1 MTPSK
6 RFQRITTA
14 VQSSFAEFVQRT
26 TSTGITILAIT
37 ALALIWTNSP
47 WHSSYEAFLHQPV
60 RFVLGPLD
68 LSFSLAHFVNDGLMV
83 LFFLVVGL
91 EIKRELLVGE
101 LSSRQKALLPMIA
114 AVFGMVGPAVT
125 YLLFNA
131 GSDAARGWGVPVAT
145 DIAFALGVLALLG
158 DRIPTGL
165 RVFLAAL
172 AIVDDLL
179 AVLVI
184 AIFYTAALNIP
195 MLLLALLIVVVLYG
209 GNRLGIHSL
218 WFYGLL
224 GFALWLVVLASGI
237 HATIAGVALA
247 MCIPAHSRI
256 DRISF
261 FTRSRDLIE
270 QIGRRTETD
279 EDEGKQLDAVHALE
293 EMCEHVQAPLHRIE
307 HGLSKVVSFG
317 IMPLFALVNA
327 GVVISPS
334 MLAGLTSPVGLG
346 IALGLFLGKQIGI
359 TGSVWLSVRMGL
371 TRLPA
376 GVTMVQMYGV
386 SLLCGIGFT
395 MALFVANL
403 AFIEPQHLDMAKLS
417 ILAGSALS
425 AVAGAIILKRTIPP
439 QAPYRT

>member
-1 MTPSK
+1 MTPAT
-6 RFQRITTA
+6 RFQRLTTA

-26 TSTGITILAIT
+26 TSTGITILLIT
-37 ALALIWTNSP
+37 AVALVWTNSP
-47 WHSSYEAFLHQPV
+47 WHASYEAFLHQPV
-60 RFVLGPLD
+60 KFVLGPLN

-91 EIKRELLVGE
+91 EIKREMLVGE

-125 YLLFNA
+125 YLLFN
-131 GSDAARGWGVPVAT
+131 GGTDPARGWGVPVAT

-158 DRIPTGL
+158 DRIPSGL

-179 AVLVI
+179 AVVVI
-184 AIFYTAALNIP
+184 AVFYTAALNIP
-195 MLLLALLIVVVLYG
+195 MLLLAVAIVIILYG

-218 WFYGLL
+218 WFYGVL
-224 GFALWLVVLASGI
+224 GFVLWLVVLASGV

-270 QIGRRTETD
+270 QISKRTETD

-293 EMCEHVQAPLHRIE
+293 EMCEHVQTPLYRIE
-307 HGLSKVVSFG
+307 HGLGTIVSFG

-327 GVVISPS
+327 GVVITPA
-334 MLAGLTSPVGLG
+334 MIDGLTSPVALG
-346 IALGLFLGKQIGI
+346 IALGLFLGKQIGV
-359 TGSVWLSVRMGL
+359 TGSVWLSVRLGL
-371 TRLPA
+371 TRLPS
-376 GVTMVQMYGV
+376 GVTMTQMYGV

-403 AFIEPQHLDMAKLS
+403 AFLKPEHLDMAKLS
-417 ILAGSALS
+417 VLVGSALS
-425 AVAGAIILKRTIPP
+425 AVLGAIVLRRSSATLSMP
-439 QAPYRT
+439 Q

>member
-1 MTPSK
+1 MSPAT

-14 VQSSFAEFVQRT
+14 VQSSFAEFVQRS
-26 TSTGITILAIT
+26 TSTGITILIIT
-37 ALALIWTNSP
+37 AIALVWTNSP
-47 WHSSYEAFLHQPV
+47 WHDSYSAFLHQPV
-60 RFVLGPLD
+60 KFVLGPLD
-68 LSFSLAHFVNDGLMV
+68 LAFSLEHFVNDGLMV

-125 YLLFNA
+125 YLLFN
-131 GSDAARGWGVPVAT
+131 GGTDAARGWGVPVAT

-158 DRIPTGL
+158 DRVPNGL

-179 AVLVI
+179 AVVVI
-184 AIFYTAALNIP
+184 AVFYTAALNVP
-195 MLLLALLIVVVLYG
+195 MLLLALAIVIILYG

-218 WFYGLL
+218 WFYGIL
-224 GFALWLVVLASGI
+224 GFILWLVVLASGV

-261 FTRSRDLIE
+261 FTRSRDLIDR
-270 QIGRRTETD
+270 ISKRTETD

-293 EMCEHVQAPLHRIE
+293 EMCEHVQTPLHRIE

-327 GVVISPS
+327 GVVITPA
-334 MLAGLTSPVGLG
+334 MVDGLASPVALG

-359 TGSVWLSVRMGL
+359 SGSVWLSVRLGL
-371 TRLPA
+371 SRLPS
-376 GVTMVQMYGV
+376 GVSMAQMYGV

-395 MALFVANL
+395 MALFVAHL
-403 AFIEPQHLDMAKLS
+403 AFINPEHLEMAKLS
-417 ILAGSALS
+417 ILIGSTLS
-425 AVAGAIILKRTIPP
+425 AVIGAVVLRRLLPPAPLKS
-439 QAPYRT
+439 

>member
-1 MTPSK
+1 MTSAQ
-6 RFQRITTA
+6 RQFQRATTYI
-14 VQSSFAEFVQRT
+14 QSSFAEFVQRT
-26 TSTGITILAIT
+26 TSTGITILVVT

-47 WHSSYEAFLHQPV
+47 WHASYEAFLHTPV
-60 RFVLGPLD
+60 KFLLGPLH
-68 LSFSLAHFVNDGLMV
+68 LEFSLEHFVNDGLMV

-114 AVFGMVGPAVT
+114 AVFGMIGPAIT

-131 GSDAARGWGVPVAT
+131 GTDAARGWGVPVAT

-158 DRIPTGL
+158 DRIPSGL

-179 AVLVI
+179 AVVVI
-184 AIFYTAALNIP
+184 AVFYTAALNVP
-195 MLLLALLIVVVLYG
+195 MLLLALAIVVILYG

-218 WFYGLL
+218 WFYGVL
-224 GFALWLVVLASGI
+224 GFVLWLVVLSSGV

-270 QIGRRTETD
+270 RISQRTESD

-293 EMCEHVQAPLHRIE
+293 EMCEHVQTPLHRIE
-307 HGLSKVVSFG
+307 HGLGTIVSFG

-327 GVVISPS
+327 GVVITPA
-334 MLAGLTSPVGLG
+334 MIDGLTSPVALG
-346 IALGLFLGKQIGI
+346 IALGLVVGKQVGI
-359 TGSVWLSVRMGL
+359 TGSIWLSVKLGF
-371 TRLPA
+371 TRLPS
-376 GVTMVQMYGV
+376 GVRMTQMYGM

-403 AFIEPQHLDMAKLS
+403 AFISPEHLEMAKLS
-417 ILAGSALS
+417 ILVGSTLSALLG
-425 AVAGAIILKRTIPP
+425 AVVLTRMIPTTR
-439 QAPYRT
+439 ATS

>member
-1 MTPSK
+1 MTPAT
-6 RFQRITTA
+6 RFQRLTTA

-26 TSTGITILAIT
+26 TSTGITILLIT
-37 ALALIWTNSP
+37 AVALVWTNSP
-47 WHSSYEAFLHQPV
+47 WHASYEAFLHQPV
-60 RFVLGPLD
+60 KFVLGPLN

-91 EIKRELLVGE
+91 EIKREMLVGE

-114 AVFGMVGPAVT
+114 AVLGMVGPAVT
-125 YLLFNA
+125 YLLFN
-131 GSDAARGWGVPVAT
+131 GGTDAARGWGVPVAT

-158 DRIPTGL
+158 DRIPSGL

-179 AVLVI
+179 AVVVI
-184 AIFYTAALNIP
+184 AVFYTAALNIP
-195 MLLLALLIVVVLYG
+195 MLLLAVAIVIILYG

-218 WFYGLL
+218 WFYGVL
-224 GFALWLVVLASGI
+224 GFVLWLVVLASGV

-270 QIGRRTETD
+270 QISKRTETD

-293 EMCEHVQAPLHRIE
+293 EMCEHVQTPLYRIE
-307 HGLSKVVSFG
+307 HGLGTIVSFG

-327 GVVISPS
+327 GVVITPA
-334 MLAGLTSPVGLG
+334 MIDGLTSPVALG
-346 IALGLFLGKQIGI
+346 IALGLFLGKQIGV
-359 TGSVWLSVRMGL
+359 TGSVWLSVRLGL
-371 TRLPA
+371 TRLPS
-376 GVTMVQMYGV
+376 GVTMTQMYGV

-403 AFIEPQHLDMAKLS
+403 AFLKPEHLDMAKLS
-417 ILAGSALS
+417 VLVGSALS
-425 AVAGAIILKRTIPP
+425 AVLGAIVLRRSSATLSMP
-439 QAPYRT
+439 Q

>member
-1 MTPSK
+1 MSPAT
-6 RFQRITTA
+6 RFQRISTA
-14 VQSSFAEFVQRT
+14 VQSSFAEFVQRS
-26 TSTGITILAIT
+26 TSTGITILFIT
-37 ALALIWTNSP
+37 AIALIWTNSP
-47 WHSSYEAFLHQPV
+47 WHASYEAFLHQPV
-60 RFVLGPLD
+60 KILIGPLD
-68 LSFSLAHFVNDGLMV
+68 LAFSLEHFVNDGLMV

-114 AVFGMVGPAVT
+114 AVFGMVGPAIT
-125 YLLFNA
+125 YLLFN
-131 GSDAARGWGVPVAT
+131 GGTDAARGWGVPVAT

-158 DRIPTGL
+158 DRVPNGL

-179 AVLVI
+179 AVVVI
-184 AIFYTAALNIP
+184 AVFYTAALNVT
-195 MLLLALLIVVVLYG
+195 MLLLAVAIVIVLYS

-218 WFYGLL
+218 WFYGIL
-224 GFALWLVVLASGI
+224 GFVLWLVVLASGV

-261 FTRSRDLIE
+261 FTRSRDLID
-270 QIGRRTETD
+270 QISKRTETD

-293 EMCEHVQAPLHRIE
+293 EMCEHVQTPLHRIE
-307 HGLSKVVSFG
+307 HGLGTIVSFG

-327 GVVISPS
+327 GVVITPA
-334 MLAGLTSPVGLG
+334 MIDGLASPVALG

-359 TGSVWLSVRMGL
+359 SGSVWLSVRLGL
-371 TRLPA
+371 TRLPN
-376 GVTMVQMYGV
+376 GVTMMQMYGV

-403 AFIEPQHLDMAKLS
+403 AFVNPDHLDMAKLS
-417 ILAGSALS
+417 VMVGSGLS
-425 AVAGAIILKRTIPP
+425 AVSGAIVLRRSSASSTR
-439 QAPYRT
+439 QS

>member
-1 MTPSK
+1 MSPAT

-14 VQSSFAEFVQRT
+14 VQSSFAEFVQRS
-26 TSTGITILAIT
+26 TSTGVTILFIT
-37 ALALIWTNSP
+37 AIALVWTNSP
-47 WHSSYEAFLHQPV
+47 WHASYEAFLHQPV
-60 RFVLGPLD
+60 KFVIGPLD
-68 LSFSLAHFVNDGLMV
+68 LSFSLEHFVNDGLMV

-125 YLLFNA
+125 YLLFN
-131 GSDAARGWGVPVAT
+131 GGTDAARGWGVPVAT

-158 DRIPTGL
+158 DRIPAGL
-165 RVFLAAL
+165 RVFLTAL

-179 AVLVI
+179 AVVVI
-184 AIFYTAALNIP
+184 ALFYTAALNVP
-195 MLLLALLIVVVLYG
+195 MLLLALAIVIVLYG

-218 WFYGLL
+218 WFYGIL
-224 GFALWLVVLASGI
+224 GFVLWLVVLASGV

-261 FTRSRDLIE
+261 FARSRDLIE
-270 QIGRRTETD
+270 QISKRTETD

-293 EMCEHVQAPLHRIE
+293 EMCEHVQTPLHRIE
-307 HGLSKVVSFG
+307 HGLSTVVSFG

-327 GVVISPS
+327 GVVITPA
-334 MLAGLTSPVGLG
+334 MIDGLASPVALG

-359 TGSVWLSVRMGL
+359 SGSVWLSVRLGL
-371 TRLPA
+371 TRLPS
-376 GVTMVQMYGV
+376 GVSMAQMYGV

-395 MALFVANL
+395 MALFVAHL
-403 AFIEPQHLDMAKLS
+403 AFISPEHLEMAKLS
-417 ILAGSALS
+417 ILIGSALS
-425 AVAGAIILKRTIPP
+425 AVIGAVVLRRFLPP
-439 QAPYRT
+439 APLPS

>member
-1 MTPSK
+1 
-6 RFQRITTA
+6 
-14 VQSSFAEFVQRT
+14 
-26 TSTGITILAIT
+26 
-37 ALALIWTNSP
+37 
-47 WHSSYEAFLHQPV
+47 
-60 RFVLGPLD
+60 
-68 LSFSLAHFVNDGLMV
+68 
-83 LFFLVVGL
+83 
-91 EIKRELLVGE
+91 
-101 LSSRQKALLPMIA
+101 
-114 AVFGMVGPAVT
+114 
-125 YLLFNA
+125 
-131 GSDAARGWGVPVAT
+131 
-145 DIAFALGVLALLG
+145 
-158 DRIPTGL
+158 
-165 RVFLAAL
+165 
-172 AIVDDLL
+172 
-179 AVLVI
+179 
-184 AIFYTAALNIP
+184 

>member
-1 MTPSK
+1 MTPAT
-6 RFQRITTA
+6 RFQRLSTA

-26 TSTGITILAIT
+26 TSTGITILFVT
-37 ALALIWTNSP
+37 AVALVWTNSP
-47 WHSSYEAFLHQPV
+47 LHASYEAFLHQPV
-60 RFVLGPLD
+60 KFIIGPLD
-68 LSFSLAHFVNDGLMV
+68 LSFSLEHFVNDGLMV

-125 YLLFNA
+125 YLLFN
-131 GSDAARGWGVPVAT
+131 GGTDAARGWGVPVAT

-158 DRIPTGL
+158 DRVPSGL

-179 AVLVI
+179 AVVVI
-184 AIFYTAALNIP
+184 AVFYTAALNVP
-195 MLLLALLIVVVLYG
+195 MLLLALAIIVILYG

-218 WFYGLL
+218 WFYGIL
-224 GFALWLVVLASGI
+224 GFALWLVVLASGV

-261 FTRSRDLIE
+261 FTRSRDLID
-270 QIGRRTETD
+270 QISKRTETD

-293 EMCEHVQAPLHRIE
+293 EMCEHVQTPLHRIE
-307 HGLSKVVSFG
+307 HGLGKIVSFG

-327 GVVISPS
+327 GVVITPA
-334 MLAGLTSPVGLG
+334 MVDGLTSPVALG
-346 IALGLFLGKQIGI
+346 IALGLFIGKQLGI
-359 TGSVWLSVRMGL
+359 TGSVWLSIRLGL
-371 TRLPA
+371 TRLPT
-376 GVTMVQMYGV
+376 GVTMAQMYGV

-403 AFIEPQHLDMAKLS
+403 AFINPEHLEMAKLS
-417 ILAGSALS
+417 VLAGSTLS
-425 AVAGAIILKRTIPP
+425 ALAGAVVLKLMLP
-439 QAPYRT
+439 QAPLQR

>member
-1 MTPSK
+1 MTPAT
-6 RFQRITTA
+6 RFQRLTTA
-14 VQSSFAEFVQRT
+14 VQSSFSEFVQRT
-26 TSTGITILAIT
+26 TSTGITILFIT
-37 ALALIWTNSP
+37 AVALIWTNSP
-47 WHSSYEAFLHQPV
+47 WHASYEAFLHQPV

-68 LSFSLAHFVNDGLMV
+68 LSFSLEHFVNDGLMV

-125 YLLFNA
+125 YLLFN
-131 GSDAARGWGVPVAT
+131 GGTDAARGWGVPVAT

-158 DRIPTGL
+158 DRIPAGL

-179 AVLVI
+179 AVVVI
-184 AIFYTAALNIP
+184 ALFYTAALNIP
-195 MLLLALLIVVVLYG
+195 MLLLAVAIVIILYG

-218 WFYGLL
+218 WFYGVL
-224 GFALWLVVLASGI
+224 GFVLWLVVLASGV

-270 QIGRRTETD
+270 QISKRTETD

-293 EMCEHVQAPLHRIE
+293 EMCEHVQTPLYRIE
-307 HGLSKVVSFG
+307 HGLSTVVSFG

-327 GVVISPS
+327 GVVITPA
-334 MLAGLTSPVGLG
+334 MIGGLTSPVALG

-359 TGSVWLSVRMGL
+359 TGSVWLSMRLGL
-371 TRLPA
+371 TSLPS
-376 GVTMVQMYGV
+376 GVTMAQMYGV

-395 MALFVANL
+395 MALFVAHL
-403 AFIEPQHLDMAKLS
+403 AFISPEHLEMAKLS
-417 ILAGSALS
+417 ILVGSMLSALIGAAVLRRMLPQSPS
-425 AVAGAIILKRTIPP
+425 AT
-439 QAPYRT
+439 